1 MVSRVAF
8 LNRPEFVENFL
19 ASTSLQQFQVRSRIN
34 TRELKWLGLWQ
45 ATENLQK

>member
-8 LNRPEFVENFL
+8 LNRPEFENFL